1 MNGHRQAALAG
12 PFRADNIHYVPRT
25 RNRGLGFAVKEKAA
39 ISFGKSTVGWE
50 PRVDPKIIEKI
61 DEFARDMSAFVAGL
75 Y

>member
-1 MNGHRQAALAG
+1 M
-12 PFRADNIHYVPRT
+12 
-25 RNRGLGFAVKEKAA
+25 EKAV
-39 ISFGKSTVGWE
+39 ISFGKSTVGLE